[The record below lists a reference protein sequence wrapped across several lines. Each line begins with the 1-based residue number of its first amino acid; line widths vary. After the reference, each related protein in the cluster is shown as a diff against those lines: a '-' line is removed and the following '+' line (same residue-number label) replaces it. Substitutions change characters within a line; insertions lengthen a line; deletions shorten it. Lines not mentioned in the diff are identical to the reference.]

1 MKRRVIAYID
11 GFNLYYCSLKNT
23 ANKWLDLVK
32 LAESM
37 LQPGDELV
45 AVNYFTAKIGSN
57 FNAPHKAF
65 RQQIYLEA
73 LSQNP
78 KIKIKFGQ
86 FSTHKTKMP
95 LADEWEKG
103 KIKLVEVIKTEEK
116 GSDVNL
122 AVQMVADAKD
132 NLFDYALLFSN
143 DSDMAYA
150 VQIAVKDCNKTVGLF
165 IARNATSFKTLKE
178 NVKHIKRLTPSILAN
193 NQLPDEIMT
202 ISGRVIH
209 KPKEW

>member
-65 RQQIYLEA
+65 RQQIYL
-73 LSQNP
+73 
-78 KIKIKFGQ
+78 
-86 FSTHKTKMP
+86 
-95 LADEWEKG
+95 
-103 KIKLVEVIKTEEK
+103 
-116 GSDVNL
+116 
-122 AVQMVADAKD
+122 
-132 NLFDYALLFSN
+132 
-143 DSDMAYA
+143 
-150 VQIAVKDCNKTVGLF
+150 
-165 IARNATSFKTLKE
+165 
-178 NVKHIKRLTPSILAN
+178 
-193 NQLPDEIMT
+193 
-202 ISGRVIH
+202 
-209 KPKEW
+209 